1 MERLKKGFRDMPL
14 RRSFI
19 CAVIFT
25 MLAVLVASLITIFA
39 GLAFQKWLLPETDSL
54 FLNFKIVYSDDAEE
68 QFSVRMKPGDDIL
81 KLERSGEDL
90 DISKL
95 MNEDPKSVARL
106 QALAKTEIDGSDT
119 REIEKVDVSVERIE
133 TSYTSLTPRRKRAYL
148 GTSAAMILLPV
159 FYSLTGILLC
169 AFRFYK
175 KKLQPPIQI
184 LSNATE
190 HISEQDLD
198 FKVAYDSRDEMGAL
212 CASFETMRQ
221 ELVKNNRELWEI
233 LEARKELQASV
244 AHDLRNPIA
253 IIQGYAE
260 YLQIHIAGE
269 TLNKEQVAKTASNLE
284 HAARRLEQYTNS
296 IRDINHLEEL
306 KLHRT
311 ECALPDLLLEMA
323 DDFTLLAE
331 QKNLL
336 LKVTCT
342 CPQRSAEIDSQVLYR
357 ILENVVTNALRFAK
371 ERIEICFGM
380 KDTQLN
386 IVISDDGCGFPE
398 NVIRKQKGVLT
409 LGAGDHMGM
418 GLNVCQ
424 VLCRKHGGY
433 LRLSNRVP
441 CGGARVEISIKVE

>member
-1 MERLKKGFRDMPL
+1 MSL

-19 CAVIFT
+19 CAVIVT
-25 MLAVLVASLITIFA
+25 MLAVLAASSITIFA
-39 GLAFQKWLLPETDSL
+39 GLTFQKWLLPETDSL
-54 FLNFKIVYSDDAEE
+54 FLHFDVMYTDDSEN
-68 QFSVRMKPGDDIL
+68 QFSVRMKPGDDVL

-95 MNEDPKSVARL
+95 MDEDPESIVRL
-106 QALAKTEIDGSDT
+106 RTLAKTEIGGSDT
-119 REIEKVDVSVERIE
+119 QDTQEIEKIDVSVERIE
-133 TSYTSLTPRRKRAYL
+133 TSYTSLTPRRKMAYM
-148 GTSAAMILLPV
+148 GASAAMILLPV

-169 AFRFYK
+169 AFHFYK

-184 LSNATE
+184 LSDATE
-190 HISEQDLD
+190 HIGKKDLD
-198 FKVAYDSRDEMGAL
+198 FEVSYDSRDEMGAL

-323 DDFTLLAE
+323 DDFRLLAR
-331 QKNLL
+331 QRNILL
-336 LKVTCT
+336 DVACT
-342 CPQRSAEIDSQVLYR
+342 CPQRSAKVDSQVLYR

-371 ERIEICFGM
+371 ERIEICFDM
-380 KDTQLN
+380 KDAQLN
-386 IVISDDGCGFPE
+386 IVISDDGGGFPE

-409 LGAGDHMGM
+409 LGVGEHMGM

-441 CGGARVEISIKVE
+441 QGGARVEISIKVE